1 MHPWDDVETL
11 LHLYPESLAI
21 RDPVSGLYPFQLA
34 AASPP
39 ASVDDTKEECNESET
54 DLLSLEI
61 TYRLI
66 KEDPALLCSTIT
78 GVQ

>member
-34 AASPP
+34 AASLQT
-39 ASVDDTKEECNESET
+39 SEDSTNEDCNEES

-66 KEDPALLCSTIT
+66 KEDPALLCSTIM
-78 GVQ
+78 GGQ